1 MAYKEGEFFTLDDF
15 DFKDKTV
22 LLRVDINSPLDP
34 ESGRILDDYRIRSH
48 LETIREL
55 NKSKL
60 IIIAH
65 QSRPG
70 KKDYTTLEAHA
81 KRMTQ
86 LLNKKVKYVDGLFDS
101 HVLEKIDKME
111 LGDIIL
117 LENARFFAEETYL
130 KGNNNWEKHK
140 NSHIVKRLVPLIDY
154 FVHDAFAAA
163 HRAQPTLVGFFDSVP
178 NIAGKVMEKEVQD
191 MGKVF
196 ENGESPKICLL
207 GGMKVDDS
215 LEVATHMLENNIID
229 KILTMGVVGNIFLM
243 AEGYDLGE
251 GNRKFMENDID
262 NYKKLVK
269 KAEDILNKWR
279 DKIKIPTD
287 VVLNKEGKRDGI
299 PLDELPSE
307 YPVYDIGV
315 DTIVDYTNEIE
326 KAKLL
331 VVNGPA
337 GAFEQED
344 FATGTFEIFK
354 AIANS
359 DAFSIVGGGHT
370 TAVVEN
376 LNLSKSIDHLSTGGG
391 SCINFLS
398 GKRLDG
404 IKALEKSKEKFSK
417 K

>member
-15 DFKDKTV
+15 DFEDKTV

-86 LLNKKVKYVDGLFDS
+86 LLNKKVEYIDGLFDS

-111 LGDIIL
+111 SGDIIL
-117 LENARFFAEETYL
+117 LENTRFFAEETYL
-130 KGNNNWEKHK
+130 KGNNKWNKHK
-140 NSHIVKRLVPLIDY
+140 NSHIVKRLVPYIDY

-178 NIAGKVMEKEVQD
+178 NVAGKVMKKEVED

-207 GGMKVDDS
+207 GGIKVDDS
-215 LEVATHMLENNIID
+215 LEVATHMLENGIMD

-243 AEGYDLGE
+243 ADGYDLGE

-279 DKIKIPTD
+279 DKIKIPKD
-287 VVLNKEGKRDGI
+287 IVLNKGGERDGI

-307 YPVYDIGV
+307 YPVFDIGV

-337 GAFEQED
+337 GVFEQED

-354 AIANS
+354 AIAKS
-359 DAFSIVGGGHT
+359 DAFTIVGGGHT
-370 TAVVEN
+370 TAVIEN
-376 LNLSKSIDHLSTGGG
+376 LNLSESIDHLSTGGG

-404 IKALEKSKEKFSK
+404 IKALEISKEKFTK